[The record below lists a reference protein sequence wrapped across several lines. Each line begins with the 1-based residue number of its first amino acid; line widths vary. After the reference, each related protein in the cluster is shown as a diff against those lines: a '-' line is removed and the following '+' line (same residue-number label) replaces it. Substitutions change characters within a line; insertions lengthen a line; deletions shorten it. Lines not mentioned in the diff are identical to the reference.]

1 MIPLVAR
8 RELWPSLAGPTGAKL
23 CVHDHGLAWA
33 IGRDRSP
40 HGQFGT
46 HLSRG
51 ERLLASRVAD
61 GRGRGHH
68 GPLTFDHLAAWY
80 LDDYLVRRRTV
91 DTARGRVAN
100 LRATFGGQPA
110 TVMTTEA
117 IRSYQRTRLAAG
129 AAAATVNRETSARS
143 RMLQLAIRAGALD
156 HRPVF
161 PERLEAR
168 GPRQGFFEHA
178 DSEAVR
184 RHLPPAYQD
193 VLDFAYYSGWRKRE
207 ILELRWSEVDEG
219 GGVVRLSPERSNTRV
234 GRVLPIVPPIA
245 AVLARRRAQRQG
257 EDPVVFRRDAVTVR
271 AWRTAWPEACRRA
284 GVPGRLLH
292 DCRRTAARNLVRAG
306 VPERVA
312 MQLTGHR
319 SRAVFDR
326 YNIVREDALHQ
337 AGARLVAY
345 VAAQAARAPS
355 LAESVA
361 RDAWAGSEARSLGA
375 RL

>member
-1 MIPLVAR
+1 MA
-8 RELWPSLAGPTGAKL
+8 
-23 CVHDHGLAWA
+23 
-33 IGRDRSP
+33 
-40 HGQFGT
+40 
-46 HLSRG
+46 

-80 LDDYLVRRRTV
+80 LDDYLVRRLRTV

-129 AAAATVNRETSARS
+129 VAAATVNRETSALS
-143 RMLQLAIRAGALD
+143 RMLQLAIWAGALD

-161 PERLEAR
+161 PERLEER

-178 DSEAVR
+178 DYEAVR

-219 GGVVRLSPERSNTRV
+219 GGVVRLSPERSKTRV

-284 GVPGRLLH
+284 GVPGPHGPRWPSGTDRDEFHPSVSRWPGHGHAAPGGRAGLARLPVVLSGNARTPRVADRGPGHAEAWRAVPH
-292 DCRRTAARNLVRAG
+292 DVGRRVRTPGTQCRRTRLRPGRRGADVRRRPWHTHPRG
-306 VPERVA
+306 
-312 MQLTGHR
+312 R
-319 SRAVFDR
+319 SRTPLAR
-326 YNIVREDALHQ
+326 P
-337 AGARLVAY
+337 AGTPR
-345 VAAQAARAPS
+345 RAS
-355 LAESVA
+355 LA
-361 RDAWAGSEARSLGA
+361 
-375 RL
+375 

>member
-8 RELWPSLAGPTGAKL
+8 RELWPSLAGPTGATL

-33 IGRDRSP
+33 IGRERSP

-51 ERLLASRVAD
+51 AIYHIASRWNGREYRESTRSTERRVAERLLASRVAD

-80 LDDYLVRRRTV
+80 LDDYLVRRLRTV

-129 AAAATVNRETSARS
+129 AAAATVKRETSALS

-207 ILELRWSEVDEG
+207 ILELR
-219 GGVVRLSPERSNTRV
+219 
-234 GRVLPIVPPIA
+234 
-245 AVLARRRAQRQG
+245 
-257 EDPVVFRRDAVTVR
+257 
-271 AWRTAWPEACRRA
+271 
-284 GVPGRLLH
+284 
-292 DCRRTAARNLVRAG
+292 
-306 VPERVA
+306 
-312 MQLTGHR
+312 
-319 SRAVFDR
+319 
-326 YNIVREDALHQ
+326 
-337 AGARLVAY
+337 
-345 VAAQAARAPS
+345 
-355 LAESVA
+355 
-361 RDAWAGSEARSLGA
+361 
-375 RL
+375 